1 MNSRNRR
8 EVLDPLEV
16 TLRDSL
22 RAAAGS
28 AAPAPTL
35 RRRLLQRAARQQ
47 RRLPWRAAFGRP
59 GLFRES
65 HTSHDH
71 LAAQYHLLYVENL
84 FGPRLGW
91 FSFNQLM
98 R

>member
-1 MNSRNRR
+1 MSSRDRR
-8 EVLDPLEV
+8 ESLDPFEV
-16 TLRDSL
+16 LLRESL
-22 RAAAGS
+22 RAKAAH
-28 AAPAPTL
+28 AAPAPDV

-47 RRLPWRAAFGRP
+47 RRLPWRLPFSWP
-59 GLFRES
+59 GLFRDS
-65 HTSHDH
+65 HFPHDQH
-71 LAAQYHLLYVENL
+71 AAQHHLLYVENL